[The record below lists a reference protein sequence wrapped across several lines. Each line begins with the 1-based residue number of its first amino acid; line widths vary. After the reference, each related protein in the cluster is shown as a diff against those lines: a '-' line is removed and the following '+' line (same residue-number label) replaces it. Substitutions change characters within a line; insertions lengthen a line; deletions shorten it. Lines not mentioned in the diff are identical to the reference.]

1 MQLRSYLVAYGPV
14 SGIEGIEKR
23 RNRDVCGKEE
33 NAKIE
38 MEERGNLNL
47 QRRGKQEFLCAIPK
61 TI

>member
-38 MEERGNLNL
+38 IEERGNLNL
-47 QRRGKQEFLCAIPK
+47 QKRKTGVSLCNP
-61 TI
+61 